1 MSDIVNEV
9 LAARYFREGESSWE
23 DVCRRVADY
32 VGNTDDERE
41 IYYDI
46 MVNKDFVPNSPT
58 LMNAGTN
65 TPLLSACF
73 AFGMED
79 DLESILRVFH
89 NAMKVMKHGGGI
101 GIDFS
106 NLRPKDDP
114 IESTGG
120 TSSGVVA
127 FMEMFNQ
134 GVETIKSGGCVAH
147 DTLIQTSKGIK
158 KIGSFIDCPPFAD
171 TEINEMVLSKD
182 GFDTAY
188 LSQDNG
194 ESDVIELKTEFGY
207 SVKATDNH
215 MIRVVNQNGKFD
227 WKCISD
233 IKIDDWVVIK
243 KGENIVNEYVK
254 LDKIPKSKYHFNVK
268 TDINL
273 PDYLDEEF
281 AELLGFYIADGSM
294 HKNVFTMCINDDDV
308 ETIEK
313 FKEKCI
319 KYNLHYSISKKE
331 NDNSTNYYVASKY
344 FTDFIRH
351 NKLNKSSSIKACIPK
366 KIFASPKTVVCSYIR
381 GMFNCDGTNAHKS
394 YPSYTTT
401 SEQLINELQYLLLS
415 VGIVSRKSCI
425 IERNNSLG
433 KNPIYTLLITDKN
446 SIEVFNENIG
456 FFVERKKVIYEPY
469 NISTKIP
476 YIGNLIKEYY
486 CDEQKKNYPKINK
499 EIRRYMRGD
508 RNPSLYRILDLI
520 ERSELI
526 DKSILKEDLL
536 NDDYY
541 FTKVVELNRTKCY
554 TVDIE
559 TMSHEYSANGILVH
573 NKRRGASIGSL
584 DISHPDIEDFISSKL
599 DEGKLTNM
607 NISVRITDKF
617 MRAVEDDAEWDLVFN
632 GKIYKTIKAREL
644 FKKIVHGAWKYGEPG
659 ILFVDEIKRKE
670 PYKGDKYKIGQNPCV
685 SGDTLILTNEGY
697 KRIDECVDKETT
709 IWNGFEWSNV
719 TPCVTG
725 YDQEVMTIHIGI
737 SNAVIELKCT
747 PYHKFIINKNGKETR
762 ICASELKRNDV
773 IIDYTVPD
781 LTTVYNQYFNV
792 TGTRIVDIK
801 RTGEIA
807 DKVYCFT
814 EPKNHTGIFNGVIL
828 GQCGETNL
836 LTCPNGGESC
846 NLGSIN
852 VSNLCGATPN
862 DYENITKQAT
872 YFLNSVIDKNFY
884 PVPEIEDMTKGF
896 RRIGIG
902 VMGFADLLIKTGL
915 PYDSPGALQLAENIM
930 FVINAASIKTSVKL
944 AEVYGTFPK
953 FDECEIETPRYNYS
967 TTVIAPTGTISL
979 LAGCSS
985 GIEPIFSL
993 VHKRY
998 TWADG
1003 EKVGYLQ
1010 VHPIFEEKLTEYI
1023 ESHYGVYD
1031 WDKKK
1036 KSVLEHAYTKGTI
1049 QDIEWLPKD
1058 FRELFKTSLDISP
1071 KAHIDMQAAFQKYT
1085 GNNISKTIN
1094 LPNNTTEEEVW
1105 DIYFYGWKKH
1115 LKGMTVYRSGSR
1127 DIEVLE
1133 LKKDSTPTLPDG
1145 RILPKRPADLPAT
1158 NSKRRSGCGKLI
1170 ISVAEKDAKPYE
1182 CIINNKGGCTAMND
1196 ALGQMISLAMR
1207 WNVPTWDII
1216 KTLRNIT
1223 CPVAYKK
1230 FTEGKC
1236 DGKSCADVVGRVI
1249 ESLIPDK
1256 DLEPSPIP
1264 CKKEVKTKSNI
1275 CPECGEKMSM
1285 VEGCVTCACGYSR
1298 CG

>member
-1 MSDIVNEV
+1 MDIVNEV

-41 IYYDI
+41 IYYDM

-89 NAMKVMKHGGGI
+89 NAMKVLKHGGGI
-101 GIDFS
+101 GIDYS

-134 GVETIKSGGCVAH
+134 GVETIKAGG
-147 DTLIQTSKGIK
+147 
-158 KIGSFIDCPPFAD
+158 
-171 TEINEMVLSKD
+171 
-182 GFDTAY
+182 
-188 LSQDNG
+188 
-194 ESDVIELKTEFGY
+194 
-207 SVKATDNH
+207 
-215 MIRVVNQNGKFD
+215 R
-227 WKCISD
+227 
-233 IKIDDWVVIK
+233 
-243 KGENIVNEYVK
+243 
-254 LDKIPKSKYHFNVK
+254 
-268 TDINL
+268 
-273 PDYLDEEF
+273 
-281 AELLGFYIADGSM
+281 
-294 HKNVFTMCINDDDV
+294 
-308 ETIEK
+308 
-313 FKEKCI
+313 
-319 KYNLHYSISKKE
+319 
-331 NDNSTNYYVASKY
+331 
-344 FTDFIRH
+344 
-351 NKLNKSSSIKACIPK
+351 
-366 KIFASPKTVVCSYIR
+366 
-381 GMFNCDGTNAHKS
+381 
-394 YPSYTTT
+394 
-401 SEQLINELQYLLLS
+401 
-415 VGIVSRKSCI
+415 
-425 IERNNSLG
+425 
-433 KNPIYTLLITDKN
+433 
-446 SIEVFNENIG
+446 
-456 FFVERKKVIYEPY
+456 
-469 NISTKIP
+469 
-476 YIGNLIKEYY
+476 
-486 CDEQKKNYPKINK
+486 
-499 EIRRYMRGD
+499 
-508 RNPSLYRILDLI
+508 
-520 ERSELI
+520 
-526 DKSILKEDLL
+526 
-536 NDDYY
+536 
-541 FTKVVELNRTKCY
+541 
-554 TVDIE
+554 
-559 TMSHEYSANGILVH
+559 
-573 NKRRGASIGSL
+573 RRGASIGSL

-607 NISVRITDKF
+607 NISVRITDDF
-617 MRAVEDDAEWDLVFN
+617 MRAVENDDDWNLVFN
-632 GKIYKTIKAREL
+632 GKVYKTIKAREL

-685 SGDTLILTNEGY
+685 VGDTLILTNEGY

-737 SNAVIELKCT
+737 FNTVIELKCT

-792 TGTRIVDIK
+792 TGARIVDIK
-801 RTGEIA
+801 RTGEIV

-852 VSNLCGATPN
+852 LSNLCDATPN

-872 YFLNSVIDKNFY
+872 YFLNSIIDKNFY
-884 PVPEIEDMTKGF
+884 PVPEIEEMTKGF

-902 VMGFADLLIKTGL
+902 VMGFTDLLIKTGL
-915 PYDSPGALQLAENIM
+915 PYDSPEALQLAENIM
-930 FVINAASIKTSVKL
+930 SMINAASIKTSEKL
-944 AEVYGTFPK
+944 AEIYGVFPK
-953 FDECEIETPRYNYS
+953 FDECEIDTPRYNYS

-993 VHKRY
+993 VYKRY
-998 TWADG
+998 TWVDG

-1010 VHPIFEEKLTEYI
+1010 VHPIFKEKLDAYI
-1023 ESHYGVYD
+1023 ESHYEVTK
-1031 WDKKK
+1031 WDSMK
-1036 KSVLEHAYTKGTI
+1036 KSVLEHAYSKGTI
-1049 QDIEWLPKD
+1049 QDIDWLPKE

-1105 DIYFYGWKKH
+1105 DIFFYGWKKH

-1170 ISVAEKDAKPYE
+1170 ISVAEKDGKPYE

-1216 KTLRNIT
+1216 KTLRNVT
-1223 CPVAYKK
+1223 CPIAYKK

-1236 DGKSCADVVGRVI
+1236 DGKSCSDVVGRVI

-1256 DLEPSPIP
+1256 ESESTPIP
-1264 CKKEVKTKSNI
+1264 RKEEVKSESNI
-1275 CPECGEKMSM
+1275 CPDCGERMSM

>member
-1 MSDIVNEV
+1 MDIVNEV

-41 IYYDI
+41 IYYDM

-89 NAMKVMKHGGGI
+89 NAMKVLKHGGGI
-101 GIDFS
+101 GIDYS

-134 GVETIKSGGCVAH
+134 GVETIKAGG
-147 DTLIQTSKGIK
+147 
-158 KIGSFIDCPPFAD
+158 
-171 TEINEMVLSKD
+171 
-182 GFDTAY
+182 
-188 LSQDNG
+188 
-194 ESDVIELKTEFGY
+194 
-207 SVKATDNH
+207 
-215 MIRVVNQNGKFD
+215 R
-227 WKCISD
+227 
-233 IKIDDWVVIK
+233 
-243 KGENIVNEYVK
+243 
-254 LDKIPKSKYHFNVK
+254 
-268 TDINL
+268 
-273 PDYLDEEF
+273 
-281 AELLGFYIADGSM
+281 
-294 HKNVFTMCINDDDV
+294 
-308 ETIEK
+308 
-313 FKEKCI
+313 
-319 KYNLHYSISKKE
+319 
-331 NDNSTNYYVASKY
+331 
-344 FTDFIRH
+344 
-351 NKLNKSSSIKACIPK
+351 
-366 KIFASPKTVVCSYIR
+366 
-381 GMFNCDGTNAHKS
+381 
-394 YPSYTTT
+394 
-401 SEQLINELQYLLLS
+401 
-415 VGIVSRKSCI
+415 
-425 IERNNSLG
+425 
-433 KNPIYTLLITDKN
+433 
-446 SIEVFNENIG
+446 
-456 FFVERKKVIYEPY
+456 
-469 NISTKIP
+469 
-476 YIGNLIKEYY
+476 
-486 CDEQKKNYPKINK
+486 
-499 EIRRYMRGD
+499 
-508 RNPSLYRILDLI
+508 
-520 ERSELI
+520 
-526 DKSILKEDLL
+526 
-536 NDDYY
+536 
-541 FTKVVELNRTKCY
+541 
-554 TVDIE
+554 
-559 TMSHEYSANGILVH
+559 
-573 NKRRGASIGSL
+573 RRGASIGSL

-607 NISVRITDKF
+607 NISVRITDDF
-617 MRAVEDDAEWDLVFN
+617 MRAVENDDDWNLVFN
-632 GKIYKTIKAREL
+632 GKVYKTIKAREL

-685 SGDTLILTNEGY
+685 VGDTLILTNEGY

-737 SNAVIELKCT
+737 FNTVIELKCT

-792 TGTRIVDIK
+792 TGARIVDIK
-801 RTGEIA
+801 RTGEIV

-852 VSNLCGATPN
+852 LSNLCDATPN

-872 YFLNSVIDKNFY
+872 YFLNSIIDKNFY
-884 PVPEIEDMTKGF
+884 PVPEIEEMTKGF

-902 VMGFADLLIKTGL
+902 VMGFTDLLIKTGL
-915 PYDSPGALQLAENIM
+915 PYDSPEALQLAENIM
-930 FVINAASIKTSVKL
+930 SMINAASIKTSEKL
-944 AEVYGTFPK
+944 AEIYGVFPK
-953 FDECEIETPRYNYS
+953 FDECEIDTPRYNYS

-993 VHKRY
+993 VYKRY
-998 TWADG
+998 TWVDG

-1010 VHPIFEEKLTEYI
+1010 VHPIFKEKLDAYI
-1023 ESHYGVYD
+1023 ESHYEVTK
-1031 WDKKK
+1031 WDSMK
-1036 KSVLEHAYTKGTI
+1036 KSVLEHAYSKGTI
-1049 QDIEWLPKD
+1049 QDIDWLPKE

-1105 DIYFYGWKKH
+1105 DIFFYGWKKH

-1133 LKKDSTPTLPDG
+1133 LKKESTPTLPDG

-1170 ISVAEKDAKPYE
+1170 ISVAEKDGKPYE

-1216 KTLRNIT
+1216 KTLRNVT
-1223 CPVAYKK
+1223 CPIAYKK

-1236 DGKSCADVVGRVI
+1236 DGKSCSDVVGRVI

-1256 DLEPSPIP
+1256 ESESTPIP
-1264 CKKEVKTKSNI
+1264 RKEEVKSESNI
-1275 CPECGEKMSM
+1275 CPDCGERMSM

>member
-1 MSDIVNEV
+1 MSEIVNEV

-41 IYYDI
+41 IYYDM

-89 NAMKVMKHGGGI
+89 NAMKVMKYGGGI

-134 GVETIKSGGCVAH
+134 GVETIKSGG
-147 DTLIQTSKGIK
+147 
-158 KIGSFIDCPPFAD
+158 
-171 TEINEMVLSKD
+171 
-182 GFDTAY
+182 
-188 LSQDNG
+188 
-194 ESDVIELKTEFGY
+194 
-207 SVKATDNH
+207 
-215 MIRVVNQNGKFD
+215 R
-227 WKCISD
+227 
-233 IKIDDWVVIK
+233 
-243 KGENIVNEYVK
+243 
-254 LDKIPKSKYHFNVK
+254 
-268 TDINL
+268 
-273 PDYLDEEF
+273 
-281 AELLGFYIADGSM
+281 
-294 HKNVFTMCINDDDV
+294 
-308 ETIEK
+308 
-313 FKEKCI
+313 
-319 KYNLHYSISKKE
+319 
-331 NDNSTNYYVASKY
+331 
-344 FTDFIRH
+344 
-351 NKLNKSSSIKACIPK
+351 
-366 KIFASPKTVVCSYIR
+366 
-381 GMFNCDGTNAHKS
+381 
-394 YPSYTTT
+394 
-401 SEQLINELQYLLLS
+401 
-415 VGIVSRKSCI
+415 
-425 IERNNSLG
+425 
-433 KNPIYTLLITDKN
+433 
-446 SIEVFNENIG
+446 
-456 FFVERKKVIYEPY
+456 
-469 NISTKIP
+469 
-476 YIGNLIKEYY
+476 
-486 CDEQKKNYPKINK
+486 
-499 EIRRYMRGD
+499 
-508 RNPSLYRILDLI
+508 
-520 ERSELI
+520 
-526 DKSILKEDLL
+526 
-536 NDDYY
+536 
-541 FTKVVELNRTKCY
+541 
-554 TVDIE
+554 
-559 TMSHEYSANGILVH
+559 
-573 NKRRGASIGSL
+573 RRGASIGSL

-607 NISVRITDKF
+607 NISVRITDDF
-617 MRAVEDDAEWDLVFN
+617 MRAVENDDDWNLVFN
-632 GKIYKTIKAREL
+632 GKVYKTIKAREL

-709 IWNGFEWSNV
+709 IWNGYEWSVV

-725 YDQEVMTIHIGI
+725 YEQEVMEVTFSDG
-737 SNAVIELKCT
+737 NKVKCT
-747 PYHKFIINKNGKETR
+747 PYHKFILQNGYKGSGGKIVIKEAKDLVVGDKLIKCDYPVIEGIKELENAYTHGFYSGDGYYYVRDKKHMIELFDKKKELINYIKYRHMHVKSDRQILLTLFDADYNKSFVPDCSYTIKSRLEWLAGIIDSDGGINTSEGSILIASINKKF
-762 ICASELKRNDV
+762 IM
-773 IIDYTVPD
+773 
-781 LTTVYNQYFNV
+781 
-792 TGTRIVDIK
+792 DIK
-801 RTGEIA
+801 YMLNTLGINANVRLKSPECLKLLPDGKGGKAFYNCKDLYGLYLAASDVAKLKELGLETHRVPIDVTINRNAKRFISVVSIERTGEIA

-828 GQCGETNL
+828 GNCGETNL

-852 VSNLCGATPN
+852 VSNLYGATFN
-862 DYENITKQAT
+862 DYANITKQAT
-872 YFLNSVIDKNFY
+872 HFLNNVIDKNFY

-902 VMGFADLLIKTGL
+902 IMGFADLLIKSGI
-915 PYDSPGALQLAENIM
+915 PYDSPEALILAENIM
-930 FVINAASIKTSVKL
+930 CSINTASIKTSEEL
-944 AEVYGTFPK
+944 AEIYGTFPK
-953 FDECEIETPRYNYS
+953 FDECNIIKPRYNYS

-998 TWADG
+998 TWVNG

-1010 VHPIFEEKLTEYI
+1010 VHPIFEEKLDAYI
-1023 ESHYGVYD
+1023 KSHYEVTK
-1031 WDKKK
+1031 WDSMKKI
-1036 KSVLEHAYTKGTI
+1036 VLNHAYEKGTI

-1105 DIYFYGWKKH
+1105 DIFFYGWKKH

-1133 LKKDSTPTLPDG
+1133 LKKESTSTSTPTNG
-1145 RILPKRPADLPAT
+1145 RILPKRDADLPAT

-1170 ISVAEKDAKPYE
+1170 ISVAEKDGKPYE

-1196 ALGQMISLAMR
+1196 ALGQMISLSMR

-1216 KTLRNIT
+1216 KTLRNVT

-1236 DGKSCADVVGRVI
+1236 DGKSCSDVVGRVI

-1256 DLEPSPIP
+1256 ESEPTPISR
-1264 CKKEVKTKSNI
+1264 KMKVTTEHNI
-1275 CPECGEKMSM
+1275 CPECGERMSM